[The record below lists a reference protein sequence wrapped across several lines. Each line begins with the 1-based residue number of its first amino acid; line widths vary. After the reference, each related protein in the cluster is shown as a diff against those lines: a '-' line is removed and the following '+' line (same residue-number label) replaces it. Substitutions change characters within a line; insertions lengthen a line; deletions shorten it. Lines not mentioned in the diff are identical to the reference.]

1 MFMLIMLQNA
11 EKHHSDPNAV
21 GLPLANWGRAEPL
34 LPASDTLAI
43 TALANEEWGQRL
55 QQACWC
61 ETMLCAAL
69 KAILGSETSKH
80 D

>member
-43 TALANEEWGQRL
+43 TALANGAS
-55 QQACWC
+55 AC
-61 ETMLCAAL
+61 
-69 KAILGSETSKH
+69 SKH
-80 D
+80 VGVKRCSVAL